1 MSCKY
6 KFEFFRPQPH
16 KMVKHTQAIRGLL
29 PTYCLSVF
37 DHFEGFGLKGL
48 ILLNLF
54 RLFNS
59 FHGIAFYLLLDI
71 CIYFNR
77 ARRQISLP
85 ISNESEN
92 FRVKFGDDSLFQYL
106 YCWFNPFVP
115 NAPFLWCF
123 QVVEKGCIG
132 NELVKMERNYI
143 HKSKKVSKYWKGKRF
158 G

>member
-1 MSCKY
+1 
-6 KFEFFRPQPH
+6 
-16 KMVKHTQAIRGLL
+16 MVKHTQAIRGLL

-48 ILLNLF
+48 ILLDLF

-59 FHGIAFYLLLDI
+59 IHVIVFYLLLYI
-71 CIYFNR
+71 RIYFNR
-77 ARRQISLP
+77 SRRQMSLP

-92 FRVKFGDDSLFQYL
+92 FWMKFGGDSLFQYL

-123 QVVEKGCIG
+123 QGVEKGCSG
-132 NELVKMERNYI
+132 NKLVKIDRNYI
-143 HKSKKVSKYWKGKRF
+143 HKSKELRKYREGQRF

>member
-1 MSCKY
+1 
-6 KFEFFRPQPH
+6 
-16 KMVKHTQAIRGLL
+16 MVKHTQAIRGLL

-48 ILLNLF
+48 ILLDLF

-59 FHGIAFYLLLDI
+59 IHVIVFYLLLYI
-71 CIYFNR
+71 RIYFNR

-92 FRVKFGDDSLFQYL
+92 FWMKFGGDSLFQYL

-123 QVVEKGCIG
+123 QGVEKGCSG
-132 NELVKMERNYI
+132 NKLVKKDRNYI
-143 HKSKKVSKYWKGKRF
+143 HKSKELRKYREDQRF